1 MLIQW
6 TDEFHPIILYDSE
19 RIKGFS
25 FNQSTQRFLI
35 KVGLPRDAA
44 PFISFVKNNNVQYE
58 GILRLTDYFDFLEAK
73 YSKYVVIG
81 SNGNGDEIVID
92 TRDDCRIKLLDHED
106 SFSEQ
111 LINSSIQQLCSSLMI
126 YQDFIDCIIEENGED
141 AFIDS
146 IFNDNHL
153 SDLTQRLTGND
164 LQAMGENC
172 FWLQEI
178 NMLIANREEMSK

>member
-6 TDEFHPIILYDSE
+6 TDEFHPITLYDSE
-19 RIKGFS
+19 RIEKFA
-25 FNQSTQRFLI
+25 FKQSTQRFLI
-35 KVGLPRDAA
+35 EVGLPRDAA
-44 PFISFVKNNNVQYE
+44 PFLSFVKNNDVQYE
-58 GILRLTDYFDFLEAK
+58 GILRLTDYFDFLEAT

-111 LINSSIQQLCSSLMI
+111 LINSSIHQLCSSLII
-126 YQDFIDCIIEENGED
+126 YQYFIDCIIEENGKD

-146 IFNDNHL
+146 IFNDDQLN
-153 SDLTQRLTGND
+153 DLTQGLTGND
-164 LQAMGENC
+164 LQAMGKNC
-172 FWLQEI
+172 FWFREI
-178 NMLIANREEMSK
+178 GILIANREEMRK